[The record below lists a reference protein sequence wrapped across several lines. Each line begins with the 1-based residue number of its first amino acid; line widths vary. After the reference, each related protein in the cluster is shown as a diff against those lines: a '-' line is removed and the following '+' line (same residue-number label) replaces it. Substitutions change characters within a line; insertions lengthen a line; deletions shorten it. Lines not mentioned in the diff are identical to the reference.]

1 MTRNGASTRPDPEL
15 ARVLAVPMRR
25 RILDLVERS
34 KRPIDVAT
42 LTQALGCN
50 HNAVRQHLARL
61 RDAGLVIEQ
70 REEHRTEPGRPR
82 LLYSARTR
90 PDPYARLARLLTQ
103 VVKQR
108 ESPRKIGRREG
119 RAQAA
124 LAEGD
129 AVDSVDAVVVAAA
142 RDGFAPRPVE
152 KGRSVDVIL
161 DVCPFADVAADD
173 PRTICS
179 LHRGIAE
186 GLVGALGGARVE
198 SFTAH
203 DPYEAGCVVRLRRTT

>member
-1 MTRNGASTRPDPEL
+1 MKPNGASTRPDTEL

-42 LTQALGCN
+42 LTRALGCN

-70 REEHRTEPGRPR
+70 REEHRAEPGRPR

-103 VVKQR
+103 VVTQR

-124 LAEGD
+124 RAEGD
-129 AVDSVDAVVVAAA
+129 AVDAVVGAAA
-142 RDGFAPRPVE
+142 RDGFAPRSVE
-152 KGRSVDVIL
+152 NGRSVDVIL

-173 PRTICS
+173 PRTIRS

-198 SFTAH
+198 SFAAH
-203 DPYEAGCVVRLRRTT
+203 DPYEGGCVVRLRRTT